1 MNEQEKQDYLEKYK
15 EAKKRGIPFF
25 PDAIYKDAIISL
37 VIFLLLVGLAFF
49 LGAPLEERADPADT
63 TYTPKPEWYFL
74 FLFQLLKYFPGNLEV
89 IGVIVIPTIAVL
101 LLLVLPIIDRTSRRH
116 FTARPLITVVTVA
129 GVIGFLGLTVVALLE
144 APPPAEVAVGDPTA
158 ALYTENCAGCHG
170 SRITVPAS
178 VNLHE
183 VIAQGGHEGM
193 PAWGGD
199 LSGDE
204 IDALAGFILSPSG
217 SASFFENCSACHAGP
232 DLIAGDPI
240 TLKNSLEQGL
250 DFSEHAE
257 LDIPD
262 WSQTI
267 AVEERTALLNFLI
280 APDGQRL
287 FTLNCASCH
296 GRAVSFS
303 GEEEEL
309 RNIITQGGLHLE
321 MPPWR
326 ETLSENDLDLLATYI
341 IDTSSTQTGETL
353 FEQYCVTCHGDR
365 VPSSKDFATA
375 REIIA
380 SGGAHETMPIWGDAL
395 TSEQLDALVAYS
407 LESSSGVPLQIGQ
420 QLFAENCAVCHGDF
434 GEGGPNPARPDD
446 IIAPI
451 SSAEYLSTRDD
462 STLRSIT
469 AQGQPNFGMS
479 PFGTAFG
486 GPLDDEEIDAI
497 VAFLRSWE
505 ANPPVEFPPEVVT
518 GPIAPSGAEVF
529 AEVCARCH
537 GAEGEGGIGPAL
549 KGPSFLAEY
558 PDDEQVFDTIS
569 LGHDATAMIPWGEIL
584 TANQINELVIF
595 IRQFESDDDETP
607 TGEVSFQN
615 AVVPILEAKCIVCHG
630 SLGGWNGTSFNT
642 VIDSGD
648 HGPAVIPG
656 DVENSLLAQKIL
668 GTHSQGDIMPPGGM
682 LPEDEIQIFLD
693 WISTGAS
700 DN

>member
-1 MNEQEKQDYLEKYK
+1 MNEQEKQEYLEKYK
-15 EAKKRGIPFF
+15 EAKKKGIPFF

-37 VIFLLLVGLAFF
+37 VIFLILVGLAFF
-49 LGAPLEERADPADT
+49 VGAPLEERADPADT

-116 FTARPLITVVTVA
+116 FTARPIITVVTIA
-129 GVIGFLGLTVVALLE
+129 GAIGFLGLTVVALLE
-144 APPPAEVAVGDPTA
+144 APPPAEVSEGDPTA
-158 ALYTENCAGCHG
+158 ALYTVNCAGCHG
-170 SRITVPAS
+170 SRITVPGS
-178 VNLHE
+178 VNLRE

-199 LSGDE
+199 LSTDE

-240 TLKNSLEQGL
+240 ALKNSLEQGP
-250 DFSEHAE
+250 DFSEHTDLE
-257 LDIPD
+257 IPD
-262 WSQTI
+262 WSETI

-296 GRAVSFS
+296 GRAVAFG

-309 RNIITQGGLHLE
+309 RSIISLGGLHLE
-321 MPPWR
+321 MPVWR
-326 ETLSENDLDLLATYI
+326 EMLSDNDLDLLAAYI
-341 IDTSSTQTGETL
+341 VDTSSTQTGKSF

-365 VPSSKDFATA
+365 VPSSEDFVTA

-407 LESSSGVPLQIGQ
+407 LESSSGAPLQIGQ
-420 QLFAENCAVCHGDF
+420 QLFAEYCAVCHGDF
-434 GEGGPNPARPDD
+434 GEGGPNPTRPDD

-451 SSAEYLSTRDD
+451 SSAEYLRTRDD

-497 VAFLRSWE
+497 ITFLRSWE
-505 ANPPVEFPPEVVT
+505 ANPPVELPPDIT
-518 GPIAPSGAEVF
+518 DPLAPSGPEVF

-537 GAEGEGGIGPAL
+537 GPVGEGGIGPAL
-549 KGPSFLAEY
+549 KGPTFQSEY
-558 PDDEQVFDTIS
+558 PNDQQVFDTIN
-569 LGHDATAMIPWGEIL
+569 LGHEASAMIPWGEIL
-584 TANQINELVIF
+584 TSDQISELVKI
-595 IRQFESDDDETP
+595 IRQFESDGDETQ
-607 TGEVSFQN
+607 TGDVSFQN
-615 AVVPILEAKCIVCHG
+615 DVVPILEAKCVVCHG
-630 SLGGWNGTSFNT
+630 SLGGWDSTGYGG
-642 VIDSGD
+642 VINSGNN
-648 HGPAVIPG
+648 GPAVIP
-656 DVENSLLAQKIL
+656 DDAVNSLLAQKIL
-668 GTHSQGDIMPPGGM
+668 GTHSLGDIMPPSGKM
-682 LPEDEIQIFLD
+682 SDAEIQIFLD
-693 WISTGAS
+693 WISAGAL